1 MSKDITVRVVS
12 AIIGLILFFIVTFA
26 NQLIL
31 DLVLGVLILFM
42 LFEFFHAFKFGF
54 LLSSVGL
61 VGTAALLCVLSLGR
75 YDFFVF
81 ALVAYIV
88 LLGAIS
94 IFRHEKISFTDIAT
108 VLFATVYV
116 GFFPSFIARI
126 RSLDENGLYYL
137 FLIFVCAWMTDT
149 GAYFCGRF
157 FGKHKLAPNIS
168 PKKTVEGAIGGIVCA
183 VIGCIILGAVAYYIN
198 DASPRYVALALVGV
212 VGSCLAQL
220 GDLFA
225 SLIKRTCG
233 VKDFGNIMPGHG
245 GALDRFDSV
254 IMVSPFIYYV
264 CLFLAEGGM
273 TLL

>member
-1 MSKDITVRVVS
+1 MSKDTAVRVVS
-12 AIIGLILFFIVTFA
+12 AVIGLILFFIVTFA

-54 LLSSVGL
+54 LLSSIGMI
-61 VGTAALLCVLSLGR
+61 GTAALLCVLSLGR
-75 YDFFVF
+75 YDIFIF
-81 ALVAYIV
+81 ALAAYIV

-94 IFRHEKISFTDIAT
+94 IFQHEKISFTDITA

-137 FLIFVCAWMTDT
+137 FLIFACAWLTDT

-168 PKKTVEGAIGGIVCA
+168 PKKTVEGAVGGVVCA
-183 VIGCIILGAVAYYIN
+183 IIGCIVLGAVAHYIN
-198 DASPRYVALALVGV
+198 GATPRYFVLALVGL

-264 CLFLAEGGM
+264 CLFLVESGTA
-273 TLL
+273 LL